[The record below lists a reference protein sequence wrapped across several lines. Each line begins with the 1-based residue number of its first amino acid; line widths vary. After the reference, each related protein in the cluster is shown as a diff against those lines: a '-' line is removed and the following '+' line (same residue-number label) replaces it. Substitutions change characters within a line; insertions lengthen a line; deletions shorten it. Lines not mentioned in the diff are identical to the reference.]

1 MLITYTLTYMS
12 CIEMYVI
19 IEDLYDPLNPDKD
32 TIRVRADLSYSQQ
45 QEALMAHLRPLLG
58 MIHSFI

>member
-1 MLITYTLTYMS
+1 
-12 CIEMYVI
+12 MYVI